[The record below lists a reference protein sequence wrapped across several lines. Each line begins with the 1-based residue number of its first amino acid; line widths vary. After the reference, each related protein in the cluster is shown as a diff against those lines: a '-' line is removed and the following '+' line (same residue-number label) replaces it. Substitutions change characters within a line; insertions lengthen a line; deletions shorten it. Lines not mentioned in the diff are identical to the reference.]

1 MPQNLPRQL
10 PVRPKLEE
18 LDRQAEELLLLS
30 GKTELADAQLELAKS
45 YGVTSW
51 ARLALACHL
60 THAIWEDDAATVS
73 RLVAAQPALLGEDAR
88 GVPGSWGPPMSY
100 AANLGRTAIVE
111 LLFGVGAKDLD
122 HAFAR
127 ACLQGQLATAR
138 KLFEYGARPRPG
150 AVMGPAETL
159 NAAGLEFLLELG
171 APLSDELGNVL
182 APVAL
187 LLQTYARNP
196 DGKHAC
202 LALCANAG
210 VELPDTPSVALHCGR
225 IDLLAAQLGR
235 ERGNLS
241 RTFSHQ
247 EIYPPALGCDQDES
261 LALHGTPIAG
271 GTLLHLAVDTDE
283 MEILRWLLREGAPVD
298 TTATTDLNGFG
309 GHTAL
314 FGCVVSQPFRT
325 GRQRDA
331 EAARLLLAQGANPN
345 ARASLRKRL
354 RFVEDE
360 STHEF
365 RDVTPLAWGE
375 RFHDQAWVNRA
386 AMRAI
391 AEHGGTL

>member
-1 MPQNLPRQL
+1 MPQPSRQL
-10 PVRPKLEE
+10 PVRPELAELE
-18 LDRQAEELLLLS
+18 RQAEELLLRS
-30 GKTELADAQLELAKS
+30 GKKELADAQFALAQS

-51 ARLALACHL
+51 ARLTLACHL
-60 THAIWEDDAATVS
+60 THALWEDDGAAVR
-73 RLVAAQPALLGEDAR
+73 RLVTEQPALLGEDAR
-88 GVPGSWGPPMSY
+88 GVHGNWGPPMSY

-111 LLFGVGAKDLD
+111 LLFGLGAKDLN

-127 ACLQGQLATAR
+127 ACLQGQLVTAR

-159 NAAGLEFLLELG
+159 NAAGLELLLELG
-171 APLSDELGNVL
+171 APLSDEFGNVL

-196 DGKHAC
+196 EGKRAC
-202 LALCANAG
+202 LALCTNAG
-210 VELPDTPSVALHCGR
+210 VEFPDTPPLALHRGR
-225 IDLLAAQLGR
+225 IDLLAAQLRR
-235 ERGNLS
+235 ERGMLTQ
-241 RTFSHQ
+241 TFSHQ
-247 EIYPPALGCDQDES
+247 EIYPPALGCDHDES

-283 MEILRWLLREGAPVD
+283 MEILRWLLREGAPAD
-298 TTATTDLNGFG
+298 GKATTDAEGFG

-331 EAARLLLAQGANPN
+331 DCARLLLAHGANPN

-375 RFHDQAWVNRA
+375 RFHDQAWVNRG
-386 AMRAI
+386 AMRVI